1 VKSAGLCKNIIDQGG
16 RNAMIYHRKKA
27 NLLESLTQL
36 LSRTLMPDGVRVRR
50 AAEIKNGK
58 VCHDRYSL

>member
-1 VKSAGLCKNIIDQGG
+1 
-16 RNAMIYHRKKA
+16 
-27 NLLESLTQL
+27 LTQL

-58 VCHDRYSL
+58 VCHDRYSLS